1 MILLKNC
8 SIGVISNY
16 HSVNTLV
23 RKDMDVNEQERL
35 SSLDQHA
42 HLPSAEGFLPP
53 K

>member
-16 HSVNTLV
+16 HSVSTLV